1 MQSNIKFC
9 SSNLNCTQ
17 TAHVQKQHQ
26 KNQPNNL
33 FINSAKPINL
43 KEKIVILLTLRN
55 RHICLCNLW
64 VSGWIWLSNF
74 KQRCEQ
80 LLIKPGLFHYLFL
93 YRFIFFMFSICANHY
108 LARQFLFFCFFYFN
122 FSNFTVIF
130 IIGFFCLFFYLFNQN
145 DNNKKTQT
153 IYSLVAQLV
162 LKCPVPNV

>member
-26 KNQPNNL
+26 KNQPKNV

-43 KEKIVILLTLRN
+43 NEKIVILLTLRN

-80 LLIKPGLFHYLFL
+80 LLIKTRVISLFISVSFYIFHVFDLCEPLFGKAIL
-93 YRFIFFMFSICANHY
+93 V
-108 LARQFLFFCFFYFN
+108 FLFFYFN

-130 IIGFFCLFFYLFNQN
+130 IICFFCLFFYLFNQN
-145 DNNKKTQT
+145 DNKKTQT